1 MKYRHRRKRNE
12 GFLYDKRK
20 FHKFAR
26 PKGSKNFGPVPG
38 RDEKLL
44 TMAENT
50 ANTAQIN
57 IEDLFR
63 LNYRPLC
70 MYALHYLQDTA
81 LVEDVVQECFT
92 TLWEKIG
99 EGVPIAN
106 RRAYLYM
113 TVRNRCLDQLRR
125 KGIPTESLK
134 PYDTYGI
141 IDDDDAEE
149 RSHIEAKLWTA
160 IDSLP
165 EKCRQVFLMSKRD
178 GLKYEEIAQEL
189 GLSVNTVRNQISKAL
204 NVLKN
209 GAIKIYTLILS
220 LF

>member
-1 MKYRHRRKRNE
+1 MAVVSPHT
-12 GFLYDKRK
+12 
-20 FHKFAR
+20 
-26 PKGSKNFGPVPG
+26 
-38 RDEKLL
+38 KL
-44 TMAENT
+44 TT
-50 ANTAQIN
+50 
-57 IEDLFR
+57 IEDLFL

-70 MYALHYLQDTA
+70 MFALHYLQDA
-81 LVEDVVQECFT
+81 DLVEDVVQECFT
-92 TLWEKIG
+92 VLWEKLEQG
-99 EGVPIAN
+99 ADVAN

-113 TVRNRCLDQLRR
+113 SVRNRCLDHLRR
-125 KGIPTESLK
+125 KGLPTESLK

-149 RSHIEAKLWTA
+149 RSVMEAKLWTA

-178 GLKYEEIAQEL
+178 GLKYEEIAEEL

-209 GAIKIYTLILS
+209 GAVKLYTFILG
-220 LF
+220 FF

>member
-1 MKYRHRRKRNE
+1 
-12 GFLYDKRK
+12 
-20 FHKFAR
+20 
-26 PKGSKNFGPVPG
+26 
-38 RDEKLL
+38 
-44 TMAENT
+44 MAVYSPNT
-50 ANTAQIN
+50 LRQTD

-63 LNYRPLC
+63 YNYRPLC
-70 MYALHYLQDTA
+70 MYALHYLQDTD
-81 LVEDVVQECFT
+81 LVEDVMQECFT
-92 TLWEKIG
+92 TLWEKLEQG
-99 EGVPIAN
+99 SQVAN

-113 TVRNRCLDQLRR
+113 TVRNRCLDHLRR
-125 KGIPTESLK
+125 KGIQTESLK

-149 RSHIEAKLWTA
+149 RSQIEAKLWTA

-209 GAIKIYTLILS
+209 GAIKIYSFILGI
-220 LF
+220 F

>member
-1 MKYRHRRKRNE
+1 
-12 GFLYDKRK
+12 
-20 FHKFAR
+20 
-26 PKGSKNFGPVPG
+26 
-38 RDEKLL
+38 
-44 TMAENT
+44 MAAVSPNKQTE
-50 ANTAQIN
+50 

-63 LNYRPLC
+63 FNYRPLC
-70 MYALHYLQDTA
+70 IYALHYLQDTD

-92 TLWEKIG
+92 TLWEKLEQG
-99 EGVPIAN
+99 TPVVN

-125 KGIPTESLK
+125 KGIRTESLK

-141 IDDDDAEE
+141 IEDDDAQE
-149 RSHIEAKLWTA
+149 RSVIEAKLWTA

-165 EKCRQVFLMSKRD
+165 EKCREVFLLSKRD
-178 GLKYEEIAQEL
+178 GLKYEEIAKEL

-209 GAIKIYTLILS
+209 GAIKIYM
-220 LF
+220 FFFG

>member
-1 MKYRHRRKRNE
+1 MAVVSPHT
-12 GFLYDKRK
+12 
-20 FHKFAR
+20 KFA
-26 PKGSKNFGPVPG
+26 
-38 RDEKLL
+38 
-44 TMAENT
+44 T
-50 ANTAQIN
+50 

-70 MYALHYLQDTA
+70 MFALHYLQDA
-81 LVEDVVQECFT
+81 DLVEDVVQECFT
-92 TLWEKIG
+92 VLWEKLEQG
-99 EGVPIAN
+99 ADVAN

-113 TVRNRCLDQLRR
+113 SVRNRCLDHLRR
-125 KGIPTESLK
+125 KGLQTESLK

-149 RSHIEAKLWTA
+149 RSVMEAKLWTA

-178 GLKYEEIAQEL
+178 GLKYEEIAEEL

-209 GAIKIYTLILS
+209 GAVKLYTFILGI
-220 LF
+220 F

>member
-1 MKYRHRRKRNE
+1 
-12 GFLYDKRK
+12 
-20 FHKFAR
+20 
-26 PKGSKNFGPVPG
+26 
-38 RDEKLL
+38 
-44 TMAENT
+44 MAVYSPNT
-50 ANTAQIN
+50 LRQTD

-63 LNYRPLC
+63 YNYRPLC
-70 MYALHYLQDTA
+70 MYALHYLQDTD

-92 TLWEKIG
+92 TLWEKLEQG
-99 EGVPIAN
+99 SQVAN

-113 TVRNRCLDQLRR
+113 TVRNRCLDHLRR
-125 KGIPTESLK
+125 KGIQTESLK
-134 PYDTYGI
+134 PYDT
-141 IDDDDAEE
+141 EE
-149 RSHIEAKLWTA
+149 RSQIEAKLWTA

-209 GAIKIYTLILS
+209 GAIKIYSFILGI
-220 LF
+220 F